1 MLLEEGLDVRKENL
15 CHELIGTVGRTL
27 PSTAKSR
34 VNPSLSRG
42 VAVWDI
48 AHMQGDPTRTPLQNV
63 LAEAIAASERTRDS
77 YDGDLRRELETSGKP
92 LWDIERGKVKK
103 PSPRVLRAIEKVM
116 GFEPE
121 TLVDLVHPKDDAPV
135 ARVPRVDPK
144 PTRLDQA
151 PDQPIVRSMDGG
163 ETAPVTRLDL
173 SYSMGPGRDLDDS
186 YIESEAFEFDLGF
199 LRSMTITPPERLR
212 IVDGIGDSMQ
222 PTLHDRDLLF
232 VDVNQVNLNAQDRI
246 WAIWL
251 FGLGAVKRLRAL
263 DAEKVL
269 VISDNPDVENQ
280 IVSRTDII
288 IHGRVVGSIKRH

>member
-1 MLLEEGLDVRKENL
+1 MLVEEGLDVRKENL
-15 CHELIGTVGRTL
+15 CHNSIGTVGRTL
-27 PSTAKSR
+27 RSTAKSR
-34 VNPSLSRG
+34 AKPSLSRG
-42 VAVWDI
+42 VGVWDI
-48 AHMQGDPTRTPLQNV
+48 AHMQQDADRTPLQTV
-63 LAEAIAASERTRDS
+63 LSEAIAASERTRDS
-77 YDGDLRRELETSGKP
+77 FDSDLRRELETSGKP

-121 TLVDLVHPKDDAPV
+121 SLVDLVHPKEGALV
-135 ARVPRVDPK
+135 AKTPRVEPK
-144 PTRLDQA
+144 PTRMDHA
-151 PDQPIVRSMDGG
+151 PDQPQVKSVDSG

-173 SYSMGPGRDLDDS
+173 SYSMGPGTDLDDS
-186 YIESEAFEFDLGF
+186 YIESEAFEFDIGF
-199 LRSMTITPPERLR
+199 LRSMTVTPPERLR

-280 IVSRTDII
+280 IVNRTDII

>member
-15 CHELIGTVGRTL
+15 CHDLIGTVGRTL
-27 PSTAKSR
+27 PSTKKCR
-34 VNPSLSRG
+34 GNPSLSRG

-48 AHMQGDPTRTPLQNV
+48 AHMSETTDRTPLQAV
-63 LAEAIAASERTRDS
+63 LANAIAQSDRTRDS
-77 YDGDLRRELETSGKP
+77 FDGELRRELETSGKP
-92 LWDIERGKVKK
+92 LWDIERGKVKR

-121 TLVDLVHPKDDAPV
+121 SLVDLVHPREGVPV
-135 ARVPRVDPK
+135 VKTPRVDVR
-144 PTRLDQA
+144 PTRIDHA
-151 PDQPIVRSMDGG
+151 PDQPPVKSVDGG

-280 IVSRTDII
+280 IVNRSDVI

>member
-1 MLLEEGLDVRKENL
+1 MDAQCAYTAQQSSFMCADNAHDIHVRPVHKGGMDIPWFKARKD
-15 CHELIGTVGRTL
+15 ELGFKDAALAAVLGKDR
-27 PSTAKSR
+27 SV
-34 VNPSLSRG
+34 VNKFL
-42 VAVWDI
+42 
-48 AHMQGDPTRTPLQNV
+48 N
-63 LAEAIAASERTRDS
+63 
-77 YDGDLRRELETSGKP
+77 
-92 LWDIERGKVKK
+92 GKV
-103 PSPRVLRAIEKVM
+103 
-116 GFEPE
+116 G
-121 TLVDLVHPKDDAPV
+121 
-135 ARVPRVDPK
+135 VDPRQVDALAK
-144 PTRLDQA
+144 FFKVSRDEMLYRAGLTNSPPENADPQRSTRIDHA
-151 PDQPIVRSMDGG
+151 PDQPPMKSVDGG

-173 SYSMGPGRDLDDS
+173 SYSMGPGTDLDDS
-186 YIESEAFEFDLGF
+186 YIESEAFEFDIGF
-199 LRSMTITPPERLR
+199 LRSMTVTPPERLR

-280 IVSRTDII
+280 IVNRTDII

>member
-1 MLLEEGLDVRKENL
+1 
-15 CHELIGTVGRTL
+15 
-27 PSTAKSR
+27 
-34 VNPSLSRG
+34 
-42 VAVWDI
+42 
-48 AHMQGDPTRTPLQNV
+48 MQQDADRTPLQTV
-63 LAEAIAASERTRDS
+63 LSEAIAASERTRDS
-77 YDGDLRRELETSGKP
+77 FDSDLRRELETSGKP

-121 TLVDLVHPKDDAPV
+121 SLVDLVHPKEGALV
-135 ARVPRVDPK
+135 VKTPRVEPK
-144 PTRLDQA
+144 PTRIDHA
-151 PDQPIVRSMDGG
+151 PDQPQVKSVDGG

-173 SYSMGPGRDLDDS
+173 SYSMGPGTDLDTS
-186 YIESEAFEFDLGF
+186 YIESEAFEFDIGF
-199 LRSMTITPPERLR
+199 LRSMTVTPPERLR

-232 VDVNQVNLNAQDRI
+232 VDVNQASLNAQDRI

-280 IVSRTDII
+280 VVNRTDII